1 MSVVFP
7 DKRANPTKR
16 EVLGKLARVYD
27 PLGLV
32 SPMTLQGKLIFREA
46 CESKT
51 PWDAAL
57 PEKLAKLWE
66 KWESSLPARVATRR
80 SLATIREPVDAVEL
94 HAFGDA
100 SGRGVAT
107 AVYAVVSQA
116 SGVTQGLVAAKSRL
130 AKQGLTIPRLELV
143 GDCKK
148 LELDDLCVRWYM
160 KNKSLT
166 INGEGS
172 EDLKSQL
179 KAAVC
184 VAESDAA
191 ASQQPECES
200 VLLSYTLGNPAT
212 QSPAVS
218 ASVLE
223 LVQSLEE
230 RLECKL
236 EKLASQIEELS
247 SASLQQLNHEPN
259 DASQSTEYSAFL
271 KSENTS
277 LKKQNMVLA
286 EQVNG
291 FKMMISD
298 LKTKIKDLDNEKN
311 SLVTTIK
318 ILQEG
323 QKCEENGPL
332 NAFKRQSANSPAIK
346 NNSSRAV
353 CTSGIQT
360 QNRYSILS
368 ETDNDGE
375 DTLTS
380 QKRFESGITPVA
392 KDTVS
397 VTKNSGTENSKD
409 TDYRS
414 SEIVLIG
421 DSIIKHIDPK
431 KLAKRKVSKYA
442 YPGEP

>member
-1 MSVVFP
+1 MSGTFE
-7 DKRANPTKR
+7 NL
-16 EVLGKLARVYD
+16 EIMMNNIL
-27 PLGLV
+27 
-32 SPMTLQGKLIFREA
+32 
-46 CESKT
+46 
-51 PWDAAL
+51 
-57 PEKLAKLWE
+57 EKQTVWN
-66 KWESSLPARVATRR
+66 SS
-80 SLATIREPVDAVEL
+80 
-94 HAFGDA
+94 G
-100 SGRGVAT
+100 
-107 AVYAVVSQA
+107 
-116 SGVTQGLVAAKSRL
+116 
-130 AKQGLTIPRLELV
+130 

-191 ASQQPECES
+191 ASQQPNVSEVVESDDEPECES

-212 QSPAVS
+212 QSSAVS

-223 LVQSLEE
+223 LVQNLEE

-247 SASLQQLNHEPN
+247 SASLQQLNHGPN

-323 QKCEENGPL
+323 QKCEETGPL
-332 NAFKRQSANSPAIK
+332 NAFKRQSANSPEIK
-346 NNSSRAV
+346 NSSSRAV

-360 QNRYSILS
+360 QNRYSTGCIKKNATS
-368 ETDNDGE
+368 E
-375 DTLTS
+375 
-380 QKRFESGITPVA
+380 F
-392 KDTVS
+392 
-397 VTKNSGTENSKD
+397 
-409 TDYRS
+409 
-414 SEIVLIG
+414 
-421 DSIIKHIDPK
+421 PK
-431 KLAKRKVSKYA
+431 KSLCNS
-442 YPGEP
+442 